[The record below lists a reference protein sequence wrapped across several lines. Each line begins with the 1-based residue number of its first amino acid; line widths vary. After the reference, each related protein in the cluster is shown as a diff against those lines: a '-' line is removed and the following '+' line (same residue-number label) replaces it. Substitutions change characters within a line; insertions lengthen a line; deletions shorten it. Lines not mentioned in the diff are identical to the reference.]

1 MISAY
6 SDLFEAVSGIPM
18 SSTEFLKA
26 GDRIHVLERHMNCR
40 EGISRK
46 DDTLPDR
53 FLKEGREEDLKKRT
67 VPLEKMLD
75 KYYRLRGYDT
85 NGIPTVDT
93 LRKLGIE
100 Y

>member
-1 MISAY
+1 
-6 SDLFEAVSGIPM
+6 M
-18 SSTEFLKA
+18 STAEFLEA

-53 FLKEGREEDLKKRT
+53 FLKEGRQEDLHERT

-75 KYYRLRGYDT
+75 KYYRLRGYDA

-93 LRKLGIE
+93 LEKLGIQI
-100 Y
+100 

>member
-1 MISAY
+1 
-6 SDLFEAVSGIPM
+6 
-18 SSTEFLKA
+18 
-26 GDRIHVLERHMNCR
+26 MNTR

-53 FLKEGREEDLKKRT
+53 FLNEGRENDIQRKT

-75 KYYRLRGYDT
+75 KYYRLRGYDA

-93 LRKLGIE
+93 LKMLGIQF
-100 Y
+100 